1 MIYPDSFETKIGF
14 DTIRHEI
21 ETRCISPMGT
31 QHCSNMHFTRN
42 RDEVL
47 LLLSQ
52 TNEFLSLLQSKR
64 DFPLNYYFDLRAILK
79 SINIPGSYISAENL
93 FNLLRSLGTINK
105 IIHFFD
111 NKEGEESPYPHLRQL
126 AQQMNSFPEITSEIS
141 RILDKFGNIKDSASP
156 LLASLRKQQTSLQA
170 SISNILRRV
179 IIVGKQEGA
188 LDSDVQPSVRDGR
201 LVIPVSPSH
210 KRKIKGIV
218 HDASASGK
226 TLFIE
231 PEEVVETNN
240 QIRETEAEIAHE
252 IIRILTELTDAI
264 RPHANELLST
274 YDILGNIDFI
284 RAKALYAQDIDGQ
297 MPNIE
302 TKPHIEWFHAV
313 HPVLLL
319 SLREQGKQV
328 VPLNIE
334 INDKNRILL
343 ISGPNA
349 GGKSVCLKT
358 VGVVQYMMQCGI
370 LPSLHSNSHMGLFN
384 DIFIDIGDQQSI
396 EDDLSTYSSHL
407 QNMKTFLLRGN
418 KSSLILIDE
427 FGSGTEPQI
436 GGAIAQAIL
445 EQLNDNRV
453 MGVITTHYH
462 NLKQMADSTP
472 GIINGA
478 MLYDRQ
484 KMQPLF
490 ELSVGYP
497 GSSFAVEIARKI
509 GLPSSVVDQAQQIVG
524 SDYINM
530 DKYLLDIVRDRRYW
544 ENKRQD
550 IHARQKKLDSLIQD
564 YNNRLDKLTE
574 QHKQIIKDAK
584 SEAREIVQRSNAQ
597 IEKTI
602 QEIRT
607 MQAEKEKTKE
617 VRRQLEE
624 FKQRIEEGD
633 SLTQN
638 VILTKLQADQHKNRQ
653 RRKNTSQPQT
663 ENKERPLQAGDNVV
677 MTGSTIVGNIISI
690 DEKYAIVAFG
700 NVKTRVETSKLMRS
714 NRKAQRTASQSITTA
729 TQANIRSRQLNF
741 KLDLDVRG
749 MRADEAVQAVT
760 YFIDDAI
767 QFNAHRVRIL
777 HGTGSG
783 ILREVIRQYLNTV
796 PGVQNYR
803 DEHVQFGGAG
813 ITVVNID

>member
-1 MIYPDSFETKIGF
+1 MIYPKNFETKIGF

-21 ETRCISPMGT
+21 ESRCISPMGA
-31 QHCSNMHFTRN
+31 QHCVNMHFTRN
-42 RDEVL
+42 YDEVL

-52 TNEFLSLLQSKR
+52 TNEFLSLLHSKR
-64 DFPLNYYFDLRAILK
+64 DFPLNYYYDLRSVLK
-79 SINIPGSYISAENL
+79 SINIPGSFISAEN
-93 FNLLRSLGTINK
+93 FFKIQRSLGTINE
-105 IIHFFD
+105 IILFFVSKD
-111 NKEGEESPYPHLRQL
+111 DEESPYPTLRQL
-126 AQQMNSFPEITSEIS
+126 ARQMNAFPEIANDIS
-141 RILDKFGNIKDSASP
+141 RIIDKFGNIKDNASP
-156 LLASLRKQQTSLQA
+156 VLLSLRGQLASLQA
-170 SISNILRRV
+170 SISNTLRRV
-179 IIVGKQEGA
+179 ITLGKQEGV
-188 LDSDVQPSVRDGR
+188 LDYDVQPSVRDGR
-201 LVIPVSPSH
+201 LVIPVSPTH

-218 HDASASGK
+218 HDSSASGK

-240 QIRETEAEIAHE
+240 RIREIEAEIARE
-252 IIRILTELTDAI
+252 IIRILTDLTDSI
-264 RPHANELLST
+264 RPHADEMLAT

-284 RAKALYAQDIDGQ
+284 RAKALFAQDVDGQ

-302 TKPHIEWFHAV
+302 KKPHIEWFHAI
-313 HPVLLL
+313 HPALLL

-334 INDKNRILL
+334 INSKKRILL

-358 VGVVQYMMQCGI
+358 VGVVQYMMQCGV
-370 LPSLHSNSHMGLFN
+370 LPTLHSNSHMGVFN

-407 QNMKTFLLRGN
+407 QNMKMFLLRGN
-418 KSSLILIDE
+418 KYSLVLIDE

-445 EQLNDNRV
+445 EELNKNRV

-462 NLKQMADSTP
+462 NLKQMADATP

-509 GLPSSVVDQAQQIVG
+509 GLPGAVVEHAQQIVG

-530 DKYLLDIVRDRRYW
+530 DKYLLDIARDRRYW
-544 ENKRQD
+544 ESKRQD
-550 IHARQKKLDSLIQD
+550 IHARQKKLDNLIEN
-564 YNNRLDKLTE
+564 YNNRLNSISA
-574 QHKQIIKDAK
+574 QHQQIIKDAK
-584 SEAREIVQRSNAQ
+584 NEAREIVLRSNSQ
-597 IEKTI
+597 VEKTI

-607 MQAEKEKTKE
+607 IQAEKEKTKV
-617 VRRQLEE
+617 VRQQLEE
-624 FKQRIEEGD
+624 FKQRLECDD
-633 SLTQN
+633 SKIQSQL
-638 VILTKLQADQHKNRQ
+638 LTKLKDSQPKNKQ
-653 RRKNTSQPQT
+653 KRKNASTAQS
-663 ENKERPLQAGDNVV
+663 ENKDRPLQAGDNVV
-677 MTGSTIVGNIISI
+677 MIGSTIIGNILSI

-700 NVKTRVETSKLMRS
+700 NVKTRVEANKLQRS
-714 NRKAQRTASQSITTA
+714 NKKTESIAKQSVTTA
-729 TQANIRSRQLNF
+729 TQTDIRTRQLNF
-741 KLDLDVRG
+741 KLDINVRG

-767 QFNAHRVRIL
+767 QFSAHRVRIL
-777 HGTGSG
+777 HGTGGG
-783 ILREVIRQYLNTV
+783 ILRDVIRQYLNTV
-796 PGVQNYR
+796 SGVKSYH

-813 ITVVNID
+813 ITVVNLE